1 MSQSI
6 LTALFQAALY
16 QHISQLGPNIDP
28 RKLLAAAAAAGKLSS
43 LQNATAPATQVLPT
57 ETQNKPKR
65 PSGPKSILESRLFK
79 VSTCIF
85 FFALYFVT
93 TDQCQNQTNQ
103 IETMSINYHYL
114 HLD

>member
-1 MSQSI
+1 M
-6 LTALFQAALY
+6 
-16 QHISQLGPNIDP
+16 SQLGPNIDP

-79 VSTCIF
+79 VSTF
-85 FFALYFVT
+85 FLVLHYTLLRPINVKT
-93 TDQCQNQTNQ
+93 RQIRPRPCQ
-103 IETMSINYHYL
+103 
-114 HLD
+114 

>member
-1 MSQSI
+1 MSQSV
-6 LTALFQAALY
+6 LTHLFQAALY

-85 FFALYFVT
+85 LHYTLLRPINVKT
-93 TDQCQNQTNQ
+93 RQIRPRPCQ
-103 IETMSINYHYL
+103 
-114 HLD
+114 

>member
-1 MSQSI
+1 M
-6 LTALFQAALY
+6 
-16 QHISQLGPNIDP
+16 SQLGPNIDP

-85 FFALYFVT
+85 FLHYTLLQLINVKT
-93 TDQCQNQTNQ
+93 RLIRSRPCQ
-103 IETMSINYHYL
+103 
-114 HLD
+114 